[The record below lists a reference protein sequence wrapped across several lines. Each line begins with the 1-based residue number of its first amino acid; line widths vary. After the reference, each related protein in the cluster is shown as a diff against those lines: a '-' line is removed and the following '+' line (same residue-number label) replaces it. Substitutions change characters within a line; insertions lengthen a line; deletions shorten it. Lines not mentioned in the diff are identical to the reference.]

1 MYRENSTIPA
11 FSVMETVVAMAITAI
26 VMGLIFVIF
35 SIVTERMLD
44 YKSQNQLVSD
54 MNRLTYSLNKDIF
67 ESQQMQTR
75 DNAIVFSGYS
85 GSVVQYQIQPER
97 ILRQSETFTDTFQIA
112 TSRFAIDTVQS
123 PSKKNIFRKLALRVQ
138 VNERPLD
145 LRFFKRVYPSE
156 LLMSPKP

>member
-1 MYRENSTIPA
+1 MYRANSSVPA

-26 VMGLIFVIF
+26 VMGLIFAIF
-35 SIVTERMLD
+35 SIVTERMID
-44 YKSQNQLVSD
+44 YKNQNQLVSD

-75 DNAIVFSGYS
+75 DNAIVFSTYA
-85 GSVVQYQIQPER
+85 GSVVQYQIQPEL
-97 ILRQSETFTDTFQIA
+97 ILRQSPAFTDTFQIA

-145 LRFFKRVYPSE
+145 LRFFKRVYPNE
-156 LLMSPKP
+156 LLMNPTP